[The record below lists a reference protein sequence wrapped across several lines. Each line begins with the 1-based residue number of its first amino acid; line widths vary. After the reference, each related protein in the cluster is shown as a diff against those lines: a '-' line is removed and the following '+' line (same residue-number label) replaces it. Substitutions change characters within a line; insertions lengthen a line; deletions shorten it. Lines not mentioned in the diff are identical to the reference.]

1 MKIRTELDL
10 QNIVDKEMAW
20 RKRELISIKSTVE
33 TSRKF
38 AHNTSLRSGI
48 AMVYAH
54 WEGGIKNIATYYLC
68 HVSCQKLKYCE
79 LKRNFLSLA
88 IRNELGI
95 FEKTNKAT
103 LHNEIVD
110 SVFNKMEEK
119 ANLPYENIV
128 KTASNLNSEVFK
140 EIMALIG
147 LSDEQYSSSYNLI
160 DEVLLK
166 QRNQIAHGDRLDI
179 INLDKERFIEIYGKI
194 LELLELFS
202 TQVMNSA
209 AIKDYRV
216 SD

>member
-1 MKIRTELDL
+1 MHSGSKLWKYLARH
-10 QNIVDKEMAW
+10 K
-20 RKRELISIKSTVE
+20 RKR
-33 TSRKF
+33 
-38 AHNTSLRSGI
+38 GI
-48 AMVYAH
+48 
-54 WEGGIKNIATYYLC
+54 
-68 HVSCQKLKYCE
+68 
-79 LKRNFLSLA
+79 KRNFLSLA